1 MDQGSRITDYRV
13 SSTAED
19 RLISLSASRT
29 MNMDRMYIHDVLI
42 LFSALLGCKKSYSI
56 LGGDIM
62 EDRYLLTADAH
73 PSHFTAA
80 AHHSP
85 LILLSPFILDCITIY
100 MYI

>member
-1 MDQGSRITDYRV
+1 
-13 SSTAED
+13 
-19 RLISLSASRT
+19 
-29 MNMDRMYIHDVLI
+29 
-42 LFSALLGCKKSYSI
+42 
-56 LGGDIM
+56 M

-100 MYI
+100 IISNGERLLYSQLE

>member
-1 MDQGSRITDYRV
+1 
-13 SSTAED
+13 
-19 RLISLSASRT
+19 
-29 MNMDRMYIHDVLI
+29 
-42 LFSALLGCKKSYSI
+42 
-56 LGGDIM
+56 M